1 MNFRVPAGSEKS
13 IMEPPV
19 DVSIVIPVLNEA
31 AHIGA
36 CLEGVRTQ
44 ITSLKTEI
52 IVIDSGSTDGS
63 LALIEKFSG
72 VRLIRQT
79 RDAFGHGRTRNLG
92 VELSRGKW
100 VVFLNGDAVPEDP
113 YWLSA
118 LVRPLQRDSGI
129 LGVYSRH
136 IPREDCPLYM
146 RRDLLRSMPET
157 PGHQW
162 ERWDPTRPMQ
172 FSTVSAA
179 VPRSLWEKFPFTDG
193 IDIAEDQEWARR
205 VLNSG
210 GRLVYEPRSRVIH
223 SHRYSFRQMYR
234 LKKRVS
240 RALPRF
246 HHRLTALFGGAFL
259 AVCGGLW
266 RFLGDIP
273 FVIRHAMG
281 PFDGFAQIL
290 ICLVARKAT
299 FMGRYA
305 GWLAAAFK
313 DKDRKSA

>member
-1 MNFRVPAGSEKS
+1 
-13 IMEPPV
+13 MEPPV

-31 AHIGA
+31 AHIEA
-36 CLEGVRTQ
+36 CLEGVRAQ

-63 LALIEKFSG
+63 LEIISGFDG

-100 VVFLNGDAVPEDP
+100 VVFLNGDAVPDDP

-118 LVRPLQRDSGI
+118 LIRPLQRDSGI
-129 LGVYSRH
+129 LGVFSRH
-136 IPREDCPLYM
+136 IPRADCPLYM
-146 RRDLLRSMPET
+146 RRDLLRSMPENN
-157 PGHQW
+157 GRQW
-162 ERWDPTRPMQ
+162 DAWDPFRPVP

-179 VPRSLWEKFPFTDG
+179 VPRSLWRKIPFFDA

-210 GRLVYEPRSRVIH
+210 GRLVYEPRSRVVH
-223 SHRYSFRQMYR
+223 SHRYSFRHMYR
-234 LKKRVS
+234 LKKRVA

-246 HHRLTALFGGAFL
+246 KSPVGALFGGAFFAL
-259 AVCGGLW
+259 CGGVW

-273 FVIRHAMG
+273 FVIRHATG
-281 PFDGFAQIL
+281 PFNGFSQIF
-290 ICLVARKAT
+290 ISLVARKAT